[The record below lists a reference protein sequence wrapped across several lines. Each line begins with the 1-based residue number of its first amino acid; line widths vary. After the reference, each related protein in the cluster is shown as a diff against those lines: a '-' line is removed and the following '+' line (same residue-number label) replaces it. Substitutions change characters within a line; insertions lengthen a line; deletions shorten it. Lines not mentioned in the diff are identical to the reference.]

1 VYVTHGTGVRV
12 GEPLAAPQGANI
24 PGKSVVVG
32 TKFVGIA
39 SKHVATPFRDSSGD
53 ASDLT
58 NYSGMALA

>member
-1 VYVTHGTGVRV
+1 M